1 MALSFPLSTAQFF
14 DLLPIRAFRM
24 KPADNRTSSETGG
37 GEFISAGRGQRLW
50 QGEVTLDLDIH
61 AQIAGL
67 DAKLSLLEE
76 AGASFLM
83 YDPRKPYP
91 SADPDGSILSGS
103 SPVIAELENNNQQM
117 RISSLPG
124 GYVITPG
131 DLVGWTYGSNPVRY
145 ALHRV
150 VVGGTA
156 DGSGLTPKLQV
167 TPFIAPGAQLNA
179 AVTLIRPPIKARLP
193 QADYGAGR
201 SVISEGGS
209 FQFIQTRR

>member
-24 KPADNRTSSETGG
+24 KPADNRAFSETGG
-37 GEFISAGRGQRLW
+37 GELIAAGRGQRLW

-83 YDPRKPYP
+83 YDPRKPFP
-91 SADPDGSILSGS
+91 AADPDGSILSGS
-103 SPVIAELENNNQQM
+103 SPVIATLNANNRELT
-117 RISSLPG
+117 ISGLPA
-124 GYVITPG
+124 GYVLTEG
-131 DLVGWTYGSNPVRY
+131 DLIGWTYGASPLRY
-145 ALHRV
+145 TLHRIV
-150 VVGGTA
+150 TGGTA
-156 DGSGLTPKLQV
+156 NGSGVSPSIEV
-167 TPFIAPGAQLNA
+167 SPFIPNGVSTGA
-179 AVTLIRPPIKARLP
+179 AVSLIRPPIKARLP